1 MRVEPVRVDQVPKWI
16 WLVMLALGIFSF
28 LFNNKYRTRI
38 WRTVRFPGSSGWP
51 LVPATVEQGIVH
63 TYPVWG
69 LKLPGRSQS
78 YRAEIIYSYSVDGEY
93 YSGWYEG
100 DFLWSKHEADDFVAQ
115 YPKGTTIQVHV
126 SSAKPELSVLRL

>member
-16 WLVMLALGIFSF
+16 WLVMLALGLFSF

-93 YSGWYEG
+93 YSG
-100 DFLWSKHEADDFVAQ
+100 
-115 YPKGTTIQVHV
+115 
-126 SSAKPELSVLRL
+126 

>member
-16 WLVMLALGIFSF
+16 WLVMLALGLFSF
-28 LFNNKYRTRI
+28 LFNNKYLTRI

-69 LKLPGRSQS
+69 LKLPGSKPIVS
-78 YRAEIIYSYSVDGEY
+78 GGNHLLLL
-93 YSGWYEG
+93 SGWRIL
-100 DFLWSKHEADDFVAQ
+100 FRMV
-115 YPKGTTIQVHV
+115 
-126 SSAKPELSVLRL
+126 